1 MEKEILDGYNSPE
14 GAAKYNVKWEKHWW
28 ERLNNSHEQKLLTGL
43 LGSIPREELEG
54 VSLDMPCGFGRVYP
68 LIRDE
73 APAVVE
79 GDRSFHL
86 IRSTQ
91 DRLRESEAERPPTGF
106 ARGTALLMPFKDRAF
121 QLVAS
126 IRLCHHISSEEE
138 RMQYVREVLRISS
151 KWVLFTYF
159 DTHSVKNRI
168 HATKIRFVKKRS
180 KWTLTKTQ
188 VHDAAEAAGFE
199 VKRNVALSRLF
210 SGHHFVLA
218 RRAD

>member
-14 GAAKYNVKWEKHWW
+14 GAAKYNVKWKKHWW

-43 LGSIPREELEG
+43 LGSIPREELDG
-54 VSLDMPCGFGRVYP
+54 LSLDMPCGFGRVYP
-68 LIRDE
+68 LIRDV

-79 GDRSFHL
+79 GDWSFHL

-91 DRLRESEAERPPTGF
+91 DHLRQSEATRPPAGF
-106 ARGTALLMPFKDRAF
+106 ARGTALVMPFKDQAF

-126 IRLCHHISSEEE
+126 IRLCHHISLEEE
-138 RMQYVREVLRISS
+138 RLQYVREILRISN

-168 HATKIRFVKKRS
+168 HATKIRFVKKRP
-180 KWTLTKTQ
+180 KWTLTKNQ
-188 VHDAAEAAGFE
+188 VHDAARDAGFE
-199 VKRNVALSRLF
+199 VKRNVPLSRLF
-210 SGHHFVLA
+210 SGHHFVLL
-218 RRAD
+218 RRVD